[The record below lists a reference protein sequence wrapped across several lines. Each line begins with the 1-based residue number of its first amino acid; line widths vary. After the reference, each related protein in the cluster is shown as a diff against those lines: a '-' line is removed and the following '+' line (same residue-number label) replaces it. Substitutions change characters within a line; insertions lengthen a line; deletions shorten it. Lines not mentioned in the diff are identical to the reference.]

1 MHRLLLLPLLLPLA
15 GCNLLELTP
24 TSKVVRTRVAGITA
38 EPAEIALGESTTLT
52 SLLVHPAGV
61 TPSMG
66 QIWFACLETES
77 ADGCLGFDL
86 GSALDDESGDD
97 DDTTSPPPD
106 FSSGDIQ
113 FGIGESFTYTAEGDL
128 LAEAWAAL
136 APDDRVEGLTLL
148 VAVNYVNRS
157 NAELTELL
165 IDLGTAL
172 QTGDQQTLSR
182 LSDDLTGLLDT
193 SITAARRVVI
203 SDKTA
208 GIPEEIECSVDA
220 LLPNMNPELLGL
232 QVHADSGGFD
242 EGFPLGPVTFVSPG
256 ESLTLRPVLGDGA
269 IEDYLFINRNGV
281 TQCRREDPYFA
292 WVVSGGA
299 SVSSDYTFVA
309 EEGDLDELA
318 GRAKV
323 NRVFMPPVE
332 EFPEAGVT
340 LWVVARD
347 RRGGLVWNEHRFLRY
362 AE

>member
-1 MHRLLLLPLLLPLA
+1 MRRLLLLPLLLTLT

-38 EPAEIALGESTTLT
+38 EPAEIALGESTTLR

-86 GSALDDESGDD
+86 GSALDDDGDD
-97 DDTTSPPPD
+97 DDATSPPPD

-113 FGIGESFTYTAEGDL
+113 FGIGETFTYTAEGDL

-148 VAVNYVNRS
+148 VAVNYVERS

-165 IDLGTAL
+165 IDLGTAV
-172 QTGDQQTLSR
+172 QTGDQETLE
-182 LSDDLTGLLDT
+182 LLTDEFTGLLDA

-208 GIPEEIECSVDA
+208 GVPGEVECAVDA
-220 LLPNMNPELLGL
+220 LLPNTNPELLGL
-232 QVHADSGGFD
+232 QVHADSQGFD

-256 ESLTLRPVLGDGA
+256 ESLTLRPVLAENA
-269 IEDYLFINRNGV
+269 IEDYLFIDRNGE
-281 TQCRREDPYFA
+281 TECRREDPYFA
-292 WVVSGGA
+292 WVASGGA
-299 SVSSDYTFVA
+299 SVASDYTFVA
-309 EEGDLDELA
+309 EEGDLDDIA

-340 LWVVARD
+340 LWLVARD
-347 RRGGLVWNEHRFLRY
+347 RRGGLVWNEQRFLRY
-362 AE
+362 EE